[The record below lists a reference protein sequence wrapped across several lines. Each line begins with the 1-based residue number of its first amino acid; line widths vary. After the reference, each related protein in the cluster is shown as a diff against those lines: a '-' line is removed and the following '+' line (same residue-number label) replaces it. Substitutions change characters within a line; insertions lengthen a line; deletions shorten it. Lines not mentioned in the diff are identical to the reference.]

1 MAMETYDFAEVYTHD
16 PEIEAP
22 VALDKNTLASM
33 EVVPTGKAIGAEIR
47 GVDLSI
53 PVPEDVADAMR
64 QAWTD
69 HLVLLIRNQ
78 RLEPENYMDAARVF
92 GEPQEGA
99 NKKYYEKAKK
109 KSLYHAMDHH
119 ISILCNLGE
128 DGKPV
133 EKNDGLGSLEVVWH
147 SDNSYIEQPPAGSTL
162 YSLVIPNDNS
172 GQTSF
177 NNQYMAYD
185 DLPADLLAAIEGKRS
200 KQDAT
205 RNSANVLRP
214 GVKEP
219 TCPEEVPGP
228 MHPMVRIHPES
239 GKRALYLG
247 RRRTWPSQYIEG
259 MSNDS
264 EELLDKLWAH
274 ATQPKYAW
282 THEWAAGDFLVW
294 DNRCAMHRRE
304 VVNPTLPRVMWR
316 SQFAGDEVIP
326 G

>member
-1 MAMETYDFAEVYTHD
+1 MAMETHDFAAKYTCAPEV
-16 PEIEAP
+16 PSPIE
-22 VALDKNTLASM
+22 LEQNTL
-33 EVVPTGKAIGAEIR
+33 ETLNVIPTGKAVGAEIR
-47 GVDLSI
+47 GVNLSKPI
-53 PVPEDVADAMR
+53 SEDVAAALR
-64 QAWTD
+64 QAWAD
-69 HLVLLIRNQ
+69 HLVLLFRNQ
-78 RLEPENYMDAARVF
+78 KLEPDHYMAAARVF
-92 GEPQEGA
+92 GKPQEGA
-99 NKKYYEKAKK
+99 NKKFYERAKK
-109 KSLYHAMDHH
+109 KSLYHAMDND

-147 SDNSYIEQPPAGSTL
+147 SDNSYIEEPPAGSTL
-162 YSLVIPNDNS
+162 YSLVIPDDDS

-177 NNQYMAYD
+177 NNQYLAYEEMPGE
-185 DLPADLLAAIEGKRS
+185 LKEAIEGKRS

-214 GVKEP
+214 GVTQP

-228 MHPMVRIHPES
+228 MHPLVRIHPVS
-239 GKRALYLG
+239 KKRALYLG

-259 MSNDS
+259 LPNDS

-282 THEWAAGDFLVW
+282 THSWQVGDFLVW

-304 VVNPTLPRVMWR
+304 VVNPSQPRVMWR
-316 SQFAGDEVIP
+316 CQFTGDKVIP
-326 G
+326 A